1 MRLTRPLITF
11 DLETTGVSVYSD
23 RIVQFAAVKLYPD
36 GRVTEWQT
44 LVNPKRPVPE
54 GATAVHGITDAM
66 VQDAP
71 SFWDLS
77 RKLER
82 AFAGCDI
89 AGFNVVRFDWPMLE
103 QEFKRVGV
111 APPEVGAV
119 VDAMKVFHRFAPRNL
134 DAASRQYLGRPHE
147 KAHEALSDARAT
159 LEILKA
165 QVERHSEMPDEPEA
179 IAKWLESKEAGNA
192 A

>member
-1 MRLTRPLITF
+1 MRLIRPLITF
-11 DLETTGVSVYSD
+11 DLETTGPRPYSD
-23 RIVQFAAVKLYPD
+23 RIVQFAAVKLHPD
-36 GRVTEWQT
+36 GRTTEWQT
-44 LVNPKRPVPE
+44 LINPKRPIPAE
-54 GATAVHGITDAM
+54 ATAIHGITDEM

-89 AGFNVVRFDWPMLE
+89 AGFNVTKFDWPMLVE
-103 QEFKRVGV
+103 EFKRVGV
-111 APPEVGAV
+111 AVPECGAM
-119 VDAMKVFHRFAPRNL
+119 VDAMKVFHRFNPRNL

-165 QVERHSEMPDEPEA
+165 QIERHELPDEPEA
-179 IAKWLESKEAGNA
+179 IAKWIGSKEAGNA